1 MFENKR
7 AMQIFII
14 EIIVLILFFGS
25 CFFGLRDKAGMT
37 SKRADR
43 IPLDGGWEVTTEG
56 ETVYYDTLPTVIRTS
71 ADNTVRLSRKIGEV
85 TGDNNAV
92 GLFSFQKTV
101 HAYLDDEEVLVFENT
116 TRAHSKM
123 PGNSW
128 LFVDLQPED
137 AGKTLTLELHQCYG
151 SGQVMMPV
159 LYGGT
164 VEGIINSYMKEKLAL
179 IFFSVIGVAL
189 GVIIIV
195 LWVVAGRSLLLS
207 SGLPWLGMFTVV
219 RGIWSLLE
227 ANVYSFY
234 VDHLLLWVWISYICL
249 KTSIVPFAVFANITF
264 HEGKSKFLKVIAWIA
279 LADTAVT
286 TLLQLFGIADY
297 ADTVVVTNLAILV
310 LGIYVVVTGV
320 RNMIHSRN
328 TKVKTYNDE
337 KRMTYI
343 AHTVFMFVLVIL
355 SLADVYR
362 FYFTSTP
369 DIALYSRFGYFIY
382 VVAVAMALIWDFARL
397 VSIGR
402 QAEDIKE
409 EASVDPMTKLYN
421 RAAFEKYIDSC
432 VGKKCENKGIVMFDL
447 NNLKLFNDK
456 LGHDMGDYYIKI
468 SSELIRDMFGKY
480 GNMYRIGGDEFCGI
494 VERISYEEFKKVKR
508 ELEQHVDRLC
518 VPGCDFKMG
527 IASGCCIFD
536 SEKDQ
541 SLRDTMKRAD
551 EDMYNNKV
559 RLKNGAEIR

>member
-1 MFENKR
+1 MVENEK
-7 AMQIFII
+7 AMQIFIV

-25 CFFGLRDKAGMT
+25 CFFGLRDEAGMT
-37 SKRADR
+37 SRRVER

-56 ETVYYDTLPTVIRTS
+56 ETVYYDKLPTVIRTS

-207 SGLPWLGMFTVV
+207 KGLPWLGMFTVV
-219 RGIWSLLE
+219 RGMWSLLE

-264 HEGKSKFLKVIAWIA
+264 HEGKSKFLKIIAWIA
-279 LADTAVT
+279 LVDTAVT

-328 TKVKTYNDE
+328 TKVKIYNDE
-337 KRMTYI
+337 KRMTYL

-432 VGKKCENKGIVMFDL
+432 VGKKCENKGIIMFDL

-508 ELEQHVDRLC
+508 ELEQHMDNLC

-559 RLKNGAEIR
+559 LLKNGAEIR